1 MRNKIIKV
9 ILNNKDNFI
18 SGEDLSNK
26 LGISRT
32 AVWKHIKKLKEEGYN
47 IESVNK
53 KGYRLVSFPGDLL
66 TSENIKYN
74 LQTEMIGDNI
84 HHLQTIDS
92 TNEYLKRIGDKST
105 DGTVVISEEQTRG
118 KGRMGRTW
126 QSKSGEGIWMSL
138 LLKPNII
145 PFKAPF
151 ITLVAGVSVVTAL
164 RKLNVPAQI
173 KWPND
178 IILNDKKICGIL
190 TELSAEIERVNYVIV
205 GMGMNVKNMYFS
217 GELEH
222 KATSLYKEGYVLQRV
237 DIVDKI
243 LYEFE
248 KNYIDYIEND
258 NKEHVLNLFRQYSNI
273 INKEIYLITN
283 DKRELVTCIDINDSG
298 NLIVKDKDNNI
309 REIMSGEVS
318 IRGING
324 YI

>member
-126 QSKSGEGIWMSL
+126 QSNSGEGIWMSL

-190 TELSAEIERVNYVIV
+190 TELSAEIERVNYIIV

>member
-105 DGTVVISEEQTRG
+105 DGTVVISEEQTKG

-273 INKEIYLITN
+273 INKEIYLIKN

-298 NLIVKDKDNNI
+298 NLIIKDKDNNI

>member
-298 NLIVKDKDNNI
+298 NLIIKDKDNNI

>member
-74 LQTEMIGDNI
+74 LQTKIIGDNI

-273 INKEIYLITN
+273 INKEIYLIKN

-298 NLIVKDKDNNI
+298 NLIIKDKDNNI

>member
-273 INKEIYLITN
+273 INKEIYLIKN
-283 DKRELVTCIDINDSG
+283 DQRELVTCIDINDSG
-298 NLIVKDKDNNI
+298 NLIIKDKDNNI

>member
-53 KGYRLVSFPGDLL
+53 KGYRLESFPGDLL

-126 QSKSGEGIWMSL
+126 QSNSGEGIWMSL

-190 TELSAEIERVNYVIV
+190 TELSAEIERVNYIIV

-222 KATSLYKEGYVLQRV
+222 KATSLYKEGYILQRV
-237 DIVDKI
+237 DIVDEI

>member
-273 INKEIYLITN
+273 INKEIYLIKN

-298 NLIVKDKDNNI
+298 NLIIKDKDNNI